1 MHGRNRWFA
10 LAAACVFAA
19 VAGAATLPTA
29 VSRGRVLLK
38 GAFGAKT
45 TLSATALDDFSTG
58 GTDGQDQP
66 IAITAKYLKLLTR
79 NAITIQGTDWQE
91 SVELDCCDYTAQL
104 KVVNAEGAS
113 AESPEFR
120 ISVAPLFVDVTSPE
134 STTLNT
140 ISSSGYWRYSAK
152 YMFDNVLPIST
163 AQTVASLATISDSPS
178 VTYFFKTTAPVVVA
192 YSVRPLNTAFVDA
205 ATAKKRAPKKWT
217 FFGSLDGTSWTEL
230 DSRSGQTDW
239 NPDGEGEIRYFGFVN
254 AVAYSYYKLQLF
266 ESNGNSEV
274 GISEVEFYT
283 EPNEMLRVQGEPSNY
298 LTPTPAYGTSAGHL
312 LGDRI
317 TFDIS
322 AQLST
327 HAEDGVR
334 SGVVATG
341 KRVLPLGYRLENGSE
356 VSTVDAETLTD
367 YAFPGATRLT
377 WLWQEQYRLGAQS
390 NDETGGS
397 VVIDTGTAA
406 ASCCVWKNAGATTD
420 VRAVPAPGYAFS
432 TWSGDMAEDQKKSS
446 EITLTHDKKRDLTA
460 VFVSAIHIPTT
471 ITWTGKGTGTGGGGQ
486 VKAWDD
492 PANWDLNTTPGEGD
506 TVVISQNSQVYV
518 TISAPPPHLKK
529 LSVTGAVELR
539 LSGWE
544 TKIDAETVEFNGA
557 TVVRPAAGTQAGA
570 ADTNRVWIVC
580 RDFTLGAKA
589 TINADSRGFY
599 NSGPGTPMDSA
610 IGNDGS
616 SHGGRGGA
624 GDLTRG
630 LICGSTKFGT
640 IGRLA
645 DPRKASSS
653 ENDSLTAPVLPGS
666 GGFVPLTTG
675 VTLAGGG
682 AVRIEATGRVTV
694 NGLISA
700 DGDNAWNTGRGG
712 SAGGSVYIS
721 CATVDG
727 SGFIRARGGIPN
739 TGSTISGGG
748 GGGRVSVVWSDS
760 ATQATLSPTL
770 DFDLGGRRGVSR
782 TDRRRQVGEPGTLYL
797 RDASFYPR
805 AVCGGGGRL
814 SFAMPQQLD
823 FTDLTITNSALEV
836 VDGSTLTVSGN
847 LTLQEG
853 GELIVR
859 RPLAV
864 GGNVV
869 LDGKVTGKNAVLTSL
884 ELWNGASLTVGGSM
898 TLSDSAELQAQCG
911 VTNAPNSWG
920 LDISVAGDFTLG
932 TGCGFFPES
941 QPFDLA
947 TGPARLVARNITI
960 AAGATVDGV
969 GAGWQI
975 GDVLNGSGHIRGHGP
990 GASVQLPGASH
1001 AGLGGRSSGALLA
1014 DDAKNAGVCYGRAR
1028 LPLTPGSASA
1038 GNSGWQW
1045 AGTAGGGQIALF
1057 AAETVTLD
1065 GSITMSGV
1073 TNAASTCPG
1082 AGSGGS
1088 IYIEAKRLRG
1098 AGSLAAV
1105 GGDAG
1110 KNGSAWT
1117 PQSASG
1123 NPGKGGGG
1131 GGGYITIRAEA
1142 SGFTGTHDV
1151 SGGNGYYNESTG
1163 EDHRGDAGVVSW
1175 YLPKGGMKLIIR

>member
-1 MHGRNRWFA
+1 M
-10 LAAACVFAA
+10 AAD
-19 VAGAATLPTA
+19 AATGPTA
-29 VSRGRVLLK
+29 VPRGRVLLK
-38 GAFGAKT
+38 GEFGAKT
-45 TLSATALDDFSTG
+45 TLQATALDDFSTG
-58 GTDGQDQP
+58 GTDDQDQP
-66 IAITAKYLKLLTR
+66 VSITAKYLKLLTR
-79 NAITIQGTDWQE
+79 SGETVAGADWQAA
-91 SVELDCCDYTAQL
+91 VELDCCEYTARL
-104 KVVNAEGAS
+104 KVVNAEGES
-113 AESPEFR
+113 AESDEFR
-120 ISVAPLFVDVTSPE
+120 ISVAPLFVDVTSP
-134 STTLNT
+134 SSAALNT
-140 ISSSGYWRYSAK
+140 ISEKGTWRGGYGAVCL
-152 YMFDNVLPIST
+152 FDDTIPIST
-163 AQTVASLATISDSPS
+163 AQSVASLATISGSPS

-192 YSVRPLNTAFVDA
+192 YSVRSLNSAFVA
-205 ATAKKRAPKKWT
+205 TATAKQRAPKKWT

-239 NPDGEGEIRYFGFVN
+239 NPDGNDGKGEIRYFGFVN
-254 AVAYSYYKLQLF
+254 TVAYPYYKLQFL
-266 ESNGNSEV
+266 EDNGNAEV

-298 LTPTPAYGTSAGHL
+298 LSPTPAYGTTMGH
-312 LGDRI
+312 GRGEQI

-322 AQLST
+322 GLLSA

-356 VSTVDAETLTD
+356 VSTVDVETLTD

-377 WLWQEQYRLGAQS
+377 WLWQEQYRIGAQS

-406 ASCCVWKNAGATTD
+406 ASCCVWKNAGTTSD
-420 VRAVPAPGYAFS
+420 VRAVPAPGYVFS
-432 TWSGDMAEDQKKSS
+432 TWSGDLAEDQKKSS

-460 VFVSAIHIPTT
+460 VFVSSVHIPTT
-471 ITWTGKGTGTGGGGQ
+471 ITWTGRGIGTGGGGL

-506 TVVISQNSQVYV
+506 TVIISQNSQTYI

-570 ADTNRVWIVC
+570 AATNRVWIVC

-610 IGNDGS
+610 TGNDGS

-624 GDLTRG
+624 GDVTRG

-645 DPRKASSS
+645 DPRKASSA

-666 GGFVPLTTG
+666 GGFVPLSTG

-682 AVRIEATGRVTV
+682 AVRIEATGRVPV

-739 TGSTISGGG
+739 TGGTVSGGG

-814 SFAMPQQLD
+814 SFATPQQLD

-836 VDGSTLTVSGN
+836 VDGSTLTVSGD

-869 LDGKVTGKNAVLTSL
+869 LDGKVTGKSAVLTSL

-911 VTNAPNSWG
+911 VTNAPNAWG
-920 LDISVAGDFTLG
+920 MDISVAGDFTLG
-932 TGCGFFPES
+932 TGCCFFPES

-969 GAGWQI
+969 GAGWQV

-990 GASVQLPGASH
+990 GGSVQLPGASH
-1001 AGLGGRSSGALLA
+1001 AGLGGRSTGAVLPA
-1014 DDAKNAGVCYGRAR
+1014 DAQNAGVRYGRAR

-1038 GNSGWQW
+1038 GNSSWQW

-1057 AAETVTLD
+1057 AAKTLTVD
-1065 GSITMSGV
+1065 GTITMSGV

-1088 IYIEAKRLRG
+1088 IYIEARELLG

-1110 KNGSAWT
+1110 KSGSSWT
-1117 PQSASG
+1117 PQSASA

-1131 GGGYITIRAEA
+1131 GGGYITIRADA

-1151 SGGNGYYNESTG
+1151 SGGDAYYDESTG
-1163 EDHRGDAGVVSW
+1163 EDHRGCEGR
-1175 YLPKGGMKLIIR
+1175 YRLMPPKGGMKLILR